1 MTDTIDKIIKDVQ
14 EIPPYLFEAGS
25 LRSLEAIL
33 LKKRAVDSDYAV
45 FLIDHYFQGQ
55 LDKLGSLPV

>member
-45 FLIDHYFQGQ
+45 FLIDHYF
-55 LDKLGSLPV
+55 GSLL